1 MTTALVVAGVV
12 VSLTA
17 GVLVGVGLGQV
28 VKAVMAD
35 DFTNVWDDDEEL
47 QDFT

>member
-28 VKAVMAD
+28 VKAFMAD